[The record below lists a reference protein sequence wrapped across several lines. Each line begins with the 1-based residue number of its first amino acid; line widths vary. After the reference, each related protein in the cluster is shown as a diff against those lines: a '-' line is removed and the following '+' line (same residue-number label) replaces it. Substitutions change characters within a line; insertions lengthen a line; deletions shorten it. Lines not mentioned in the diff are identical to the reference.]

1 MLKLKL
7 QYFVYLMLRSNS
19 LEKTL
24 ILGNIEGRKTRGQQ
38 RMRLNGVTNSVDM
51 NLDKLQ
57 EILVD
62 SVCYSPLGSKEL
74 ERI

>member
-62 SVCYSPLGSKEL
+62 SVCYSPLGGKEL